1 MPLEDE
7 ADLLVAQA
15 AAGIVAQR
23 AHVLPVQHVGAAGEG
38 FQQAGDVEEG
48 GLAGAG
54 LAHDRQRAATRQGK
68 RHAVHRLDDAVTRE
82 ELRLQALH
90 LKNGRRRGQRLIH
103 NGRLHRVRPQFAWR
117 GLSTSRKWSPTRL
130 MAMMASAN
138 AMPGKND
145 IQYWPDN
152 RYSNPL

>member
-1 MPLEDE
+1 MREPRPTWVQVGDQVEALEDE

-54 LAHDRQRAATRQGK
+54 RTQQGQEFAAGDVQDHGYRQAITRAGTGCMAAR
-68 RHAVHRLDDAVTRE
+68 DAQRWLE
-82 ELRLQALH
+82 NA
-90 LKNGRRRGQRLIH
+90 GQ
-103 NGRLHRVRPQFAWR
+103 
-117 GLSTSRKWSPTRL
+117 
-130 MAMMASAN
+130 
-138 AMPGKND
+138 
-145 IQYWPDN
+145 
-152 RYSNPL
+152 